1 MMLDG
6 FTATDV
12 ATPGG
17 GSIRV
22 RTAGTGPP
30 VVLLHGYP
38 QTSAM
43 WHLVAPELARD
54 HTVVLADLPGYGD
67 SVAPPGAPVDAFGK
81 RAMAAAIVATMAE
94 LGFDRF
100 AVVGHDRGAR
110 CAYRMALD
118 HPDVVT
124 ALAVLDILPT
134 ADVFARVDAAFAR
147 GAWHWFFL
155 AQPGDLPERLI
166 AADPDTFFQRGAAGL
181 FAPEALAAYRAAW
194 RRPEVVHAMCQDYRA
209 GATVDVADDE
219 VDRGRRTI
227 GCPTL
232 VLWGTGGPLGREP
245 DVLGTWR
252 AWAPA
257 ATGQALACGHHV
269 AEERPA
275 ETIVAVRELLA
286 RSILG
291 RW

>member
-1 MMLDG
+1 MLDG
-6 FTATDV
+6 FSVADV
-12 ATPGG
+12 ATPAGG
-17 GSIRV
+17 RVRV

-67 SVAPPGAPVDAFGK
+67 STAPPDAGVDAFGK
-81 RAMAAAIVATMAE
+81 RAMAAEVVAVMGE

-110 CAYRMALD
+110 CAYRLALD
-118 HPDVVT
+118 HPAAVM
-124 ALAVLDILPT
+124 ALGVLDILPT

-147 GAWHWFFL
+147 SAWHWFFL

-166 AADPDTFFQRGAAGL
+166 AADPDAFFLRGTDGL

-194 RRPEVVHAMCQDYRA
+194 TRPEVVHAMCQDYRA

-219 VDRGRRTI
+219 ADRSKRTI

-232 VLWGTGGPLGREP
+232 VLWGSFGALRREP
-245 DVLGTWR
+245 DVLAVWR

-257 ATGQALACGHHV
+257 ATGHALDCGHYV

-286 RSILG
+286 PAILDG
-291 RW
+291 W

>member
-1 MMLDG
+1 MLQG
-6 FTATDV
+6 FAATDV

-17 GSIRV
+17 ARIRV
-22 RTAGTGPP
+22 HTAGTGPP

-67 SVAPPGAPVDAFGK
+67 SVAPPDAGVEAFGK
-81 RAMAAAIVATMAE
+81 RAMATQIVAAMAE

-100 AVVGHDRGAR
+100 AVAGHDRGAR
-110 CAYRMALD
+110 CAYRLALD
-118 HPDVVT
+118 HPDTVT

-147 GAWHWFFL
+147 SAWHWFFL

-166 AADPDTFFQRGAAGL
+166 TADPDAFFLRGATP

-194 RRPEVVHAMCQDYRA
+194 SRAEVIHAMCQDYRA

-219 VDRGRRTI
+219 ADRGRRTI
-227 GCPTL
+227 ACPTL

-252 AWAPA
+252 VWAPE
-257 ATGQALACGHHV
+257 ATGHALECGHYV

-286 RSILG
+286 G
-291 RW
+291 